1 MSETILKT
9 LNRSQIEAVRHIDGA
24 MLILAGAGSGK
35 TKTIT
40 TRVAYLISIGI
51 DPASILTL
59 TFTNKAAREMH
70 SRAISLLD
78 NKAIYPPLLCTF
90 HKFGLLFLKFHISL
104 LNRKNNFVII
114 DSDDKKKIIKNI
126 EKELTSSMVS
136 AEISRYKNSL
146 ITPEVAKAAAEQKV
160 YKQIADIYEK
170 YENYLLENNLVDFDD
185 LLLLPYK
192 ILEQNHELAQKIS
205 NKYQYIMVD
214 EYQDTNELQ
223 YRLLQKLCCNH
234 QNLCVVGDDDQSIY
248 GWRGATIKNIL
259 CFAEQFDNTKVIKL
273 EENYRSTDTILKHAN
288 LLIEHNRDRLGKTLK
303 GTRYEGK
310 SVKVYESMDEN
321 EETRKLISDI
331 KSLISQGVSPKD
343 IAILFR
349 VNALSR
355 SLEEGFNKAGLGYN
369 LVGGIKFYERSEIKD
384 LIAYFRVITNANDN
398 FSFKRIINK
407 PKRGIGK
414 TTIDKLDMESIEQ
427 KKSIYNIIND
437 STPAE
442 LSGIVGQKNARTL
455 KVFLASVMDLQDI
468 LKDSKMRFLDLF
480 EETFDFKEQY
490 HGIPDGYDK
499 IANIDEFY
507 GYIRDFFI
515 QNPDAKLDEFLANI
529 ALESEQDNLDN
540 DGVSMMSIH
549 ASKGLEYK
557 HVFIIGM
564 EEGFFPLIGDGSDIE
579 EERRLGY
586 VAFTRA
592 IDELTVS
599 YVHSRFYKGRRTDL
613 EKSRFL
619 IESGLIEGSL
629 NIEKTAAYKTGDLI
643 KHKIFG
649 MGRVISVQKAG
660 KELKLTINF
669 GGSKRDILSSF
680 VEKI

>member
-1 MSETILKT
+1 MSETILNT
-9 LNRSQIEAVRHIDGA
+9 LNESQKEAVCHIDGA

-59 TFTNKAAREMH
+59 TFTNKAAKEMH
-70 SRAISLLD
+70 SRALSMLD
-78 NKAIYPPLLCTF
+78 NKNIYPPLLCTF
-90 HKFGLLFLKFHISL
+90 HKFGLMFLKFYIHH

-114 DSDDKKKIIKNI
+114 DSDDKKRIIKNI
-126 EKELTSSMVS
+126 EKELTTSMVAS
-136 AEISRYKNSL
+136 EISRYKNSL
-146 ITPEVAKAAAEQKV
+146 ISPQSAASAAEHEM
-160 YKQIADIYEK
+160 YKKIADIYDK

-192 ILEQNHELAQKIS
+192 ILEQNQSLAQEIS
-205 NKYQYIMVD
+205 QRYQYIMVD

-223 YRLLQKLCCNH
+223 YRLLQKLCISH

-248 GWRGATIKNIL
+248 GWRGASIKNIL
-259 CFAEQFDNTKVIKL
+259 NFKDQFNNTKVIKL

-288 LLIEHNRDRLGKTLK
+288 MLIEHNRDRLGKVLR
-303 GTRYEGK
+303 GTRKKGN
-310 SVKVYESMDEN
+310 SIRVLESYDEN
-321 EETRKLISDI
+321 EETRKIANDI

-343 IAILFR
+343 IAILYR

-369 LVGGIKFYERSEIKD
+369 LVGGIKFYERAEIKD

-414 TTIDKLDMESIEQ
+414 TTIDKLDMESELQ
-427 KKSIYNIIND
+427 KKSIYNIIQD
-437 STPAE
+437 YTPVE
-442 LSGIVGQKNARTL
+442 LAKIVGQKNARTL
-455 KVFLASVMDLQDI
+455 KVFLASVMDLQDV
-468 LKDSKMRFLDLF
+468 LQESKMKFLDLF
-480 EETFDFKEQY
+480 EEAFDFKEQY
-490 HGIPDGYDK
+490 IKLVDGYDK

-507 GYIRDFFI
+507 GYVRDFFI
-515 QNPDAKLDEFLANI
+515 QNPDLKLDDFLANV
-529 ALESEQDNLDN
+529 ALESEQDGLDSE
-540 DGVSMMSIH
+540 GVSMMSIH

-557 HVFIIGM
+557 YVYIIGL
-564 EEGFFPLIGDGSDIE
+564 EEGFFPLVGDGSDLE

-592 IDELTVS
+592 IDELSVS
-599 YVHSRFYKGRRTDL
+599 FVHSRFYKGRRSELD
-613 EKSRFL
+613 KSRFL

-629 NIEKTAAYKTGDLI
+629 NIEKSAAFKSGDLI

>member
-1 MSETILKT
+1 MSENILKT
-9 LNRSQIEAVRHIDGA
+9 LNESQVEAVRHIDGA

-70 SRAISLLD
+70 SRAVSLLD

-146 ITPEVAKAAAEQKV
+146 ITPEVAKSAAEQKV

-192 ILEQNHELAQKIS
+192 ILEQNHDLAYKIS

-223 YRLLQKLCCNH
+223 YKLLQKLCCNH

-259 CFAEQFDNTKVIKL
+259 CFSEQFENTKVIKL

-303 GTRYEGK
+303 GTRCEGK
-310 SVKVYESMDEN
+310 SVRVYESMDEN

-414 TTIDKLDMESIEQ
+414 TTIDKLDLESIEQ

-557 HVFIIGM
+557 HIFIIGM

-613 EKSRFL
+613 QKSRFL
-619 IESGLIEGSL
+619 TESGLIEGSL
-629 NIEKTAAYKTGDLI
+629 NIEKTAAYKNGDLI

-649 MGRVISVQKAG
+649 MGRVIGVQRAG